1 MSQKK
6 ILIFTATYNEAD
18 NIAKLI
24 FKIRKYT
31 SKASILII
39 DDNSPDGTGR
49 KVQELKDKVKKLFL
63 ISRKKKLGLDSAHK
77 LAYDFAKKK
86 RI

>member
-6 ILIFTATYNEAD
+6 ILIFTATYNEAS

-49 KVQELKDKVKKLFL
+49 KVHELKDKVKKLFL
-63 ISRKKKLGLDSAHK
+63 YQEKKN
-77 LAYDFAKKK
+77 
-86 RI
+86 